1 MSMTSI
7 IPGLRFGY
15 NKVFVNEAERKK
27 KLFEGLIPKLKSRK
41 GLLYLS
47 VQEYEELLEE
57 YSRGLD
63 EARRAA
69 EWTDRVEDFIPS
81 MEHQTVTA
89 RKVVAGVE
97 IDAYQEV
104 RFDIAPYSLFTTPA
118 STDAAIESRK
128 GLTEFE
134 EKIRITEIAK
144 EVLVEEFEEVSRQLA
159 VFEDKFVPWLDGA
172 IRKVKLTLGDEEALQ
187 AGISGMIKKRREE
200 SVITV

>member
-1 MSMTSI
+1 MSMASI

-47 VQEYEELLEE
+47 VQEFEERLEE
-57 YSRGLD
+57 FSRGLD
-63 EARRAA
+63 DARRAA
-69 EWTDRVEDFIPS
+69 EWADSVEDYIPT
-81 MEHQTVTA
+81 MEHETVTA
-89 RKVVAGVE
+89 RQVVAGVE
-97 IDAYQEV
+97 VDAYQEV
-104 RFDIAPYSLFTTPA
+104 RFDIAPYSLFATPA
-118 STDAAIESRK
+118 STDTAVESRQ
-128 GLTEFE
+128 GLTEIE
-134 EKIRITEIAK
+134 EKIRVTEVAK
-144 EVLVEEFEEVSRQLA
+144 EILQEEFEEVSRQLA

-200 SVITV
+200 NVTV